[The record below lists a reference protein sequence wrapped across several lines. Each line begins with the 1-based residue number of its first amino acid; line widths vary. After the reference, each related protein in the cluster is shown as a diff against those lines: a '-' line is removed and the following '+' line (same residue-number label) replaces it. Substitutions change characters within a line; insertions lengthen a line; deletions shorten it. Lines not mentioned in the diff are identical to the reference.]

1 MPLPT
6 GTILGILADNLRK
19 RGSVLPL
26 PSRTLTAWAKGLDIP
41 VGGRTVIYTGHMYQ
55 LMPSLLALAKI
66 TARLEN
72 SPITRFS
79 GIGRVANK
87 AANFSMLTPLMVS
100 SKDEAEF
107 NELLRK
113 IALLLR
119 AADVDFGYLYDEE
132 LYLGTLAYDEGIMS
146 AFKEHALKVHQMF
159 KKHNVKR
166 VITVDPHT
174 TNMLRGVFPST
185 VEGFNL
191 QVQSYIEVLAESK
204 LKTVRKLDADLVIH
218 DSCVYARYEDMV
230 EQPRDLLRKAGA
242 GLPYLEY
249 SGRNT
254 FCCGGPV
261 ETLFPSEAHRIAKQR
276 VEQLT
281 AVGDRIVTMCPI
293 CLVNLRQAASGNNAT
308 VADISK
314 FLYETYCPM

>member
-19 RGSVLPL
+19 RGSILPL
-26 PSRTLTAWAKGLDIP
+26 PSRALTAWAKGLDIP
-41 VGGRTVIYTGHMYQ
+41 VGGRTIIYTGHMYQ
-55 LMPSLLALAKI
+55 LMPSLLALGKL
-66 TARLEN
+66 TARFEN
-72 SPITRFS
+72 SSITRLS
-79 GIGRVANK
+79 GIGRAANK
-87 AANFSMLTPLMVS
+87 IADFSMLTPLMVS

-132 LYLGTLAYDEGIMS
+132 LYLGTLAYDEGIMA
-146 AFKEHALKVHQMF
+146 AFKEHALKVHQLF

-174 TNMLRGVFPST
+174 TNMLRSVFPST
-185 VEGFNL
+185 VEDFNL
-191 QVQSYIEVLAESK
+191 QVQSYIEVLAERK
-204 LKTVRKLDADLVIH
+204 LSTLRKLDADVVVH

-242 GLPYLEY
+242 GLPDLEY

-293 CLVNLRQAASGNNAT
+293 CLVNLRQAASGSSAN
-308 VADISK
+308 VSDISQ
-314 FLYETYCPM
+314 FLCETYCPF